1 MKSIGKKQQMI
12 TRNDS
17 VGQPVPNNKQE
28 KVKVDLQKVVWG
40 VFPSRGHGKHLPCVQ
55 VLSLLS
61 LLMFTAVVSLTCWS
75 TCPGDPRERQ
85 GWAGR
90 FTGAQVAWLLTGA
103 PGCHTATSLCINA
116 VPLWVCSGKS
126 IPAVVRA
133 PLIAQSRSVC
143 LKGGFGPYWVVYSC
157 DNFICL

>member
-1 MKSIGKKQQMI
+1 M
-12 TRNDS
+12 RCL
-17 VGQPVPNNKQE
+17 PY
-28 KVKVDLQKVVWG
+28 LW
-40 VFPSRGHGKHLPCVQ
+40 HGKHLPCVQ

-75 TCPGDPRERQ
+75 TCPRDPRERQ
-85 GWAGR
+85 GRAGR

-103 PGCHTATSLCINA
+103 PGCHTATSLCVNA

-126 IPAVVRA
+126 VRTSSVRA

-143 LKGGFGPYWVVYSC
+143 LKGGFGPYWFVYSC
-157 DNFICL
+157 NNFICLQLEEILDSVQVIRGIIPAGGVVAILLSLYSWVW